1 MGGFCM
7 ERILTPTNYELIPL
21 NDLTNVRFYTSVDTG
36 SYIASHWHDAVEII
50 YLLEGE
56 LMITV
61 ENSSFRISAGQC
73 VMITPNQIHSTLC
86 TRPNRAI
93 VFQIP
98 VAFMEKFIPDV
109 KQMLHLS
116 NGQLGTVLFA
126 IPIGQLLMMAFSG
139 ILVSRFGSKKMLV
152 LSEVLYVLV
161 LFCIGS
167 STTVFHLILSLIAFG
182 MMANLM
188 NIATN
193 TQACLVEKMYGRN
206 IMSSF
211 HGLWSLGGFSGG
223 IIGAIFAN
231 TLLPIDVHFGTIL
244 ALSIL
249 IVAVGFR
256 SLIND
261 AMAKAEEED
270 VPKFSF
276 KTIDPILFLLGLM
289 GFAGMFCEG
298 TVYDWSSVY
307 FSSVV
312 KPDEAFIRAGYVAGM
327 GAMTLG
333 RFMADGFVTKY
344 GPARVLKVCG
354 GLILGG
360 LWLAAALPYLIP
372 ATLGFLLVG
381 FGISSSVPICYSI
394 AGKLGTIKASIAITI
409 VSSISFFGFL
419 VGPPVI
425 GWLAEATGLRIAI
438 SIAACLGLM
447 IAFVAAKVGKRLS

>member
-1 MGGFCM
+1 M
-7 ERILTPTNYELIPL
+7 
-21 NDLTNVRFYTSVDTG
+21 NDLARKRMAVAAYYFVPG
-36 SYIASHWHDAVEII
+36 VVFASWA
-50 YLLEGE
+50 
-56 LMITV
+56 
-61 ENSSFRISAGQC
+61 SR
-73 VMITPNQIHSTLC
+73 
-86 TRPNRAI
+86 
-93 VFQIP
+93 
-98 VAFMEKFIPDV
+98 IPDV
-109 KQMLHLS
+109 KHLLHLS

-152 LSEVLYVLV
+152 LSEVLYAVVL
-161 LFCIGS
+161 LSIGC
-167 STTVFHLILSLIAFG
+167 STTVFHLMLSLIAFG

-223 IIGAIFAN
+223 IVGAVFAN
-231 TLLPIDVHFGTIL
+231 TLLPVSVHFGTIL
-244 ALSIL
+244 AISFL
-249 IVAVGFR
+249 IVVLGFKY
-256 SLIND
+256 LVND
-261 AMAKAEEED
+261 ATAKAEEED

-276 KTIDPILFLLGLM
+276 RTIDPVLFLLGLM

-312 KPDEAFIRAGYVAGM
+312 KPDVAFIRAGYVAGM

-333 RFMADGFVTKY
+333 RFLADGFVTKY
-344 GPARVLKVCG
+344 GPSRVLKICG
-354 GLILGG
+354 GLIVVG
-360 LWLAAALPYLIP
+360 LWLAAALPYLVP
-372 ATLGFLLVG
+372 ATFGFLLVG

-425 GWLAEATGLRIAI
+425 GWFSEATNLRIAL

-447 IAFVAAKVGKRLS
+447 IAFISVKVSKRIGDLNG

>member
-1 MGGFCM
+1 MTH
-7 ERILTPTNYELIPL
+7 LNELS
-21 NDLTNVRFYTSVDTG
+21 DLARKRVAVAAYYFVPG
-36 SYIASHWHDAVEII
+36 VVFASWA
-50 YLLEGE
+50 
-56 LMITV
+56 
-61 ENSSFRISAGQC
+61 SR
-73 VMITPNQIHSTLC
+73 
-86 TRPNRAI
+86 
-93 VFQIP
+93 
-98 VAFMEKFIPDV
+98 IPDI
-109 KQMLHLS
+109 KHLLHLS
-116 NGQLGTVLFA
+116 NGQLGSVLFA
-126 IPIGQLLMMAFSG
+126 IPIGQLLMMSFSG
-139 ILVSRFGSKKMLV
+139 ILVSKFGSKRMLV
-152 LSEVLYVLV
+152 LSEILYAVA

-167 STTVFHLILSLIAFG
+167 STTVLHLILSLVAFG

-193 TQACLVEKMYGRN
+193 TQACLLEKLYGRN

-223 IIGAIFAN
+223 IVGALFAG
-231 TLLPIDVHFGTIL
+231 TSLPISFHFGCIL
-244 ALSIL
+244 AMAFVVIAL
-249 IVAVGFR
+249 GFR
-256 SLIND
+256 FLVND
-261 AMAKAEEED
+261 EMAKAEEED

-276 KTIDPILFLLGLM
+276 RTIDPVLFLLGLM

-333 RFMADGFVTKY
+333 RFLADGFVTKY
-344 GPARVLKVCG
+344 GPSRILKICGALIVC
-354 GLILGG
+354 G
-360 LWLAAALPYLIP
+360 LWLAAALPYLVP

-394 AGKLGTIKASIAITI
+394 AGKLGTMKASIAITI

-425 GWLAEATGLRIAI
+425 GWLSEATGLRLAL

-447 IAFVAAKVGKRLS
+447 IAFVSGKVSKRVPSLPK

>member
-1 MGGFCM
+1 MTSF
-7 ERILTPTNYELIPL
+7 EQAR
-21 NDLTNVRFYTSVDTG
+21 DLRRKRLAVAAYYFVPG
-36 SYIASHWHDAVEII
+36 AVFASWA
-50 YLLEGE
+50 
-56 LMITV
+56 
-61 ENSSFRISAGQC
+61 SR
-73 VMITPNQIHSTLC
+73 
-86 TRPNRAI
+86 
-93 VFQIP
+93 
-98 VAFMEKFIPDV
+98 IPDV
-109 KQMLHLS
+109 KHMLGLS

-139 ILVSRFGSKKMLV
+139 VLVNKFGSKKMLV
-152 LSEVLYVLV
+152 LSEVLYAAVLV
-161 LFCIGS
+161 GIGGS
-167 STTVFHLILSLIAFG
+167 SSVFHLILALVGFG

-211 HGLWSLGGFSGG
+211 HGLWSLGGFAGG

-231 TLLPIDVHFGTIL
+231 TILPIEVHFGAIL
-244 ALSIL
+244 VMSLA
-249 IVAVGFR
+249 IVAAGFR
-256 SLIND
+256 YLVND
-261 AMAKAEEED
+261 ATAQVEEED

-276 KTIDPILFLLGLM
+276 KTIDPVLFLLGLM

-333 RFMADGFVTKY
+333 RFLADGFVTKY
-344 GPARVLKVCG
+344 GPSRVLKTCG
-354 GLILGG
+354 ALILVG

-425 GWLAEATGLRIAI
+425 GWLSEATNLRIAL

-447 IAFVAAKVGKRLS
+447 IAFISIKVSKRLKEE

>member
-1 MGGFCM
+1 M
-7 ERILTPTNYELIPL
+7 ELGDLVRKRIAVAAYYFVPGVI
-21 NDLTNVRFYTSVDTG
+21 F
-36 SYIASHWHDAVEII
+36 ASWA
-50 YLLEGE
+50 
-56 LMITV
+56 
-61 ENSSFRISAGQC
+61 SR
-73 VMITPNQIHSTLC
+73 
-86 TRPNRAI
+86 
-93 VFQIP
+93 
-98 VAFMEKFIPDV
+98 IPDV
-109 KQMLHLS
+109 KHLLHLS

-126 IPIGQLLMMAFSG
+126 IPIGQLVMMAFSG
-139 ILVSRFGSKKMLV
+139 ILVGKFGSKKMLV
-152 LSEVLYVLV
+152 LAEILYALV
-161 LFCIGS
+161 LFCIGNS
-167 STTVFHLILSLIAFG
+167 SNVFHLVLGLVAFG

-211 HGLWSLGGFSGG
+211 HGFWSLGGFAGG

-231 TLLPIDVHFGTIL
+231 TVLPISAHFGAIL
-244 ALSIL
+244 VLSIL
-249 IVAVGFR
+249 IVAAGLKFLV
-256 SLIND
+256 ND
-261 AMAKAEEED
+261 ELAKAEEED

-276 KTIDPILFLLGLM
+276 RTIDPVLFLLGLM

-298 TVYDWSSVY
+298 TVYDWSGVY

-333 RFMADGFVTKY
+333 RFLADGFVTKY
-344 GPARVLKVCG
+344 GPSRVLKTCG
-354 GLILGG
+354 GLIVGG
-360 LWLAAALPYLIP
+360 LWLAAALPYLVS

-425 GWLAEATGLRIAI
+425 GWLSEATNLRIAL

-447 IAFVAAKVGKRLS
+447 IAFIAVEVNKRISL

>member
-1 MGGFCM
+1 M
-7 ERILTPTNYELIPL
+7 ETNK
-21 NDLTNVRFYTSVDTG
+21 DLRRKRLAVAAYYFVPG
-36 SYIASHWHDAVEII
+36 VVFASWA
-50 YLLEGE
+50 
-56 LMITV
+56 
-61 ENSSFRISAGQC
+61 SR
-73 VMITPNQIHSTLC
+73 
-86 TRPNRAI
+86 
-93 VFQIP
+93 
-98 VAFMEKFIPDV
+98 IPDV
-109 KQMLHLS
+109 KHILHLS
-116 NGQLGTVLFA
+116 NGQLGSVLFA

-139 ILVSRFGSKKMLV
+139 VLVNKFGSKKMLV
-152 LSEVLYVLV
+152 LSEIVYAAVLV
-161 LFCIGS
+161 GIGAS
-167 STTVFHLILSLIAFG
+167 SSVFHLILALIGFG

-211 HGLWSLGGFSGG
+211 HGLWSLGGFAGG
-223 IIGAIFAN
+223 IIGALFAN
-231 TLLPIDVHFGTIL
+231 TVLPIEVHFSAIL
-244 ALSIL
+244 AMSLI
-249 IVAVGFR
+249 IVALGFR
-256 SLIND
+256 HLVND
-261 AMAKAEEED
+261 ATAQAEEED

-276 KTIDPILFLLGLM
+276 RTIDPVLFLLGLM

-333 RFMADGFVTKY
+333 RFLADGFVTKY
-344 GPARVLKVCG
+344 GPSRVLKTCG
-354 GLILGG
+354 GLIVTG
-360 LWLAAALPYLIP
+360 LWLAAALPYLVT

-425 GWLAEATGLRIAI
+425 GWISEATNLRIAL

-447 IAFVAAKVGKRLS
+447 IAFVSVKVSKRANMSQS

>member
-1 MGGFCM
+1 MTSF
-7 ERILTPTNYELIPL
+7 EQAR
-21 NDLTNVRFYTSVDTG
+21 DLRRKRLAVAAYYFVPG
-36 SYIASHWHDAVEII
+36 AVFASWA
-50 YLLEGE
+50 
-56 LMITV
+56 
-61 ENSSFRISAGQC
+61 SR
-73 VMITPNQIHSTLC
+73 
-86 TRPNRAI
+86 
-93 VFQIP
+93 
-98 VAFMEKFIPDV
+98 IPDV
-109 KQMLHLS
+109 KHMLGLS

-139 ILVSRFGSKKMLV
+139 VLVNKFGSKKMLV
-152 LSEVLYVLV
+152 LSEVLYAAVLV
-161 LFCIGS
+161 GIGGS
-167 STTVFHLILSLIAFG
+167 SSVFRLILALVGFG

-211 HGLWSLGGFSGG
+211 HGLWSLGGFAGG

-231 TLLPIDVHFGTIL
+231 TILPIEVHFGAIL
-244 ALSIL
+244 VMSLA
-249 IVAVGFR
+249 IVAAGFR
-256 SLIND
+256 YLVND
-261 AMAKAEEED
+261 ATAQAEEED

-276 KTIDPILFLLGLM
+276 KTIDPVLFLLGLM

-333 RFMADGFVTKY
+333 RFLADGFVTKY
-344 GPARVLKVCG
+344 GPSRVLKTCG
-354 GLILGG
+354 ALILVG

-425 GWLAEATGLRIAI
+425 GWLSEATNLRIAL

-447 IAFVAAKVGKRLS
+447 IAFISIKVSKRLKEE

>member
-1 MGGFCM
+1 M
-7 ERILTPTNYELIPL
+7 ETNK
-21 NDLTNVRFYTSVDTG
+21 DLRRKRLAVAAYYFVPG
-36 SYIASHWHDAVEII
+36 VVFASWA
-50 YLLEGE
+50 
-56 LMITV
+56 
-61 ENSSFRISAGQC
+61 SR
-73 VMITPNQIHSTLC
+73 
-86 TRPNRAI
+86 
-93 VFQIP
+93 
-98 VAFMEKFIPDV
+98 IPDV
-109 KQMLHLS
+109 KHILHLS
-116 NGQLGTVLFA
+116 NGQLGSVLFA

-139 ILVSRFGSKKMLV
+139 VLVNKFGSKKMLV
-152 LSEVLYVLV
+152 LSEIVYAAVLV
-161 LFCIGS
+161 GIGAS
-167 STTVFHLILSLIAFG
+167 SSVFHLILALIGFG

-211 HGLWSLGGFSGG
+211 HGLWSLGGFAGG
-223 IIGAIFAN
+223 IIGALFAN
-231 TLLPIDVHFGTIL
+231 TVLPIEVHFGAIL
-244 ALSIL
+244 TMSLI
-249 IVAVGFR
+249 IVALGFR
-256 SLIND
+256 HLVND
-261 AMAKAEEED
+261 ATAQAEEED

-276 KTIDPILFLLGLM
+276 RTIDPVLFLLGLM

-333 RFMADGFVTKY
+333 RFLADGFVTKY
-344 GPARVLKVCG
+344 GPSRVLKTCG
-354 GLILGG
+354 GLIVTG
-360 LWLAAALPYLIP
+360 LWLAAALPYLVT

-425 GWLAEATGLRIAI
+425 GWISEATNLRIAL

-447 IAFVAAKVGKRLS
+447 IAFVSVKVSKRTNMS